1 VKVFAFEQA
10 GVRYALPQ
18 PRVARVADAPRGASL
33 IAISDQREL
42 GEWQMCVEVS
52 VDEESVWL
60 PCTSAKLVEVTEPRP
75 LPALLRDAIGL
86 PHVVGWADLADEIVW
101 LLDAR
106 KLAPPQREGGA
117 TP

>member
-18 PRVARVADAPRGASL
+18 PRVARVAHAPRDASL
-33 IAISDQREL
+33 FAVSDQREL
-42 GEWQMCVEVS
+42 GEWQMCVEVAGE
-52 VDEESVWL
+52 EESVWL
-60 PCTSAKLVEVTEPRP
+60 PCTSARLVEVTEPRP

-86 PHVVGWADLADEIVW
+86 PHVVGWAELADEIVW

-106 KLAPPQREGGA
+106 RLGEGEA
-117 TP
+117 EP